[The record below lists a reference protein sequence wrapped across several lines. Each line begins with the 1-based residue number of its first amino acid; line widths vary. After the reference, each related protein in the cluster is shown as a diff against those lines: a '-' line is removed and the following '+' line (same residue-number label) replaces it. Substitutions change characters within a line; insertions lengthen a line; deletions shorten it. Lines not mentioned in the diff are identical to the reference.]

1 MWRTSQLL
9 SYLFYCFG
17 CSNQE
22 KVKDVSNIIILFLM
36 RWVLKWRE
44 SEGRLNDCHT
54 FLLLSV
60 LKIRE
65 NGEHLSSYY
74 TFSNAFGLQVK
85 RKSRAS
91 QLFSYFFYCFWSSS
105 QEKVKDVSA
114 ILIVFLL
121 LRVLKSRESEG
132 PPSYNHTFQGRPW
145 VKSGL
150 FWLPAP
156 PKKLPKNTRQGQKS
170 IPWDLFQ
177 TTDCCKT
184 LGNISQRWRG
194 TRLESSS
201 FWGVVFCFF
210 TRVV

>member
-36 RWVLKWRE
+36 LWVLKWRE

-74 TFSNAFGLQVK
+74 TFSNAFDLQVK

-91 QLFSYFFYCFWSSS
+91 QLFSYFFLCFWSSS
-105 QEKVKDVSA
+105 QEKVKDVST
-114 ILIVFLL
+114 IVTLFLL
-121 LRVLKSRESEG
+121 LWVLTSRSSG
-132 PPSYNHTFQGRPW
+132 WHLSYHTF
-145 VKSGL
+145 SIAFGL
-150 FWLPAP
+150 QV
-156 PKKLPKNTRQGQKS
+156 TRKWRTYQ
-170 IPWDLFQ
+170 LF
-177 TTDCCKT
+177 
-184 LGNISQRWRG
+184 S
-194 TRLESSS
+194 
-201 FWGVVFCFF
+201 
-210 TRVV
+210 

>member
-1 MWRTSQLL
+1 ML
-9 SYLFYCFG
+9 
-17 CSNQE
+17 
-22 KVKDVSNIIILFLM
+22 
-36 RWVLKWRE
+36 WVLKWRE

-74 TFSNAFGLQVK
+74 TCSNAFGLQVK

-91 QLFSYFFYCFWSSS
+91 QLFLYFFYCFWSSS

-156 PKKLPKNTRQGQKS
+156 PKKLLKTRNKVRRAFHRTSFRPLILAKHVKISVNHDEEANSNQAHFGGS
-170 IPWDLFQ
+170 FFYRGSFRH
-177 TTDCCKT
+177 
-184 LGNISQRWRG
+184 LGPYGWFSKI
-194 TRLESSS
+194 
-201 FWGVVFCFF
+201 
-210 TRVV
+210 

>member
-1 MWRTSQLL
+1 MKDVWAIALFFTWILVLKSRESGERLSYYHTFSNGSGRKVEDVSTRLWILKARESEERLNYCHTFSIALGTQVWRTSQLL

-36 RWVLKWRE
+36 LWVLKWRE

-65 NGEHLSSYY
+65 NGERLSSYY

-91 QLFSYFFYCFWSSS
+91 QLS
-105 QEKVKDVSA
+105 
-114 ILIVFLL
+114 
-121 LRVLKSRESEG
+121 
-132 PPSYNHTFQGRPW
+132 HTFSIALGLQ
-145 VKSGL
+145 VKRKWRTSQL
-150 FWLPAP
+150 F
-156 PKKLPKNTRQGQKS
+156 S
-170 IPWDLFQ
+170 
-177 TTDCCKT
+177 
-184 LGNISQRWRG
+184 
-194 TRLESSS
+194 
-201 FWGVVFCFF
+201 
-210 TRVV
+210 

>member
-17 CSNQE
+17 YSNQE

-36 RWVLKWRE
+36 LWVLKWRE

-156 PKKLPKNTRQGQKS
+156 PKKLLKNTKQGPKS
-170 IPWDLFQ
+170 IP
-177 TTDCCKT
+177 
-184 LGNISQRWRG
+184 
-194 TRLESSS
+194 
-201 FWGVVFCFF
+201 
-210 TRVV
+210 